1 MPFSLHGIGVSR
13 GYAIGRTYLLER
25 NQPEI
30 TEYTIPDAIV
40 EDEVQRFLNGLAVAR
55 RQLRDIRARIP
66 ATASGDTTAFIDAH
80 LLMLE
85 DTTFTEAPIRLIRA
99 HHCNAEWALKIQ
111 RDSLVRVFDEMDDPY
126 LRTRR
131 DDVDHVVRR
140 IQRILLAEDPA
151 YLNDPGYAELVA
163 TRLEGRIVV
172 ADDLTPAD
180 TILMQHQGVL
190 AFVTEYGG
198 PLSHTAILARSLGIP
213 AVVGARNARA
223 YLGNDEPVIVD
234 GRQGVILVGL
244 DERILRYYRHKQQ
257 EERREQRELHKLKSK
272 PAVTRDGVSIGLHA
286 NIELPED
293 AVAVREVAADGI
305 GLYRTEFLFMNRADF
320 PDEEEHLAS
329 YLHVIKTLEGKPI
342 TIRTSDLG
350 ADKQVDGGRGGPVCT
365 NPALGLRAIR
375 MCLKDLAMFRPQL
388 RAILRASAHGL
399 VRMMIPMLCSIH
411 EVCQVLRLV
420 EETKQELRDRG
431 LAFDERL
438 PVGGMIEI
446 PAAAVC
452 ADQFARYLDF
462 LSIGT
467 NDLIQYTLAIDR
479 VDDEINYLYDPLH
492 PAVLMLIRNTLR
504 AGRRAGIPVSLCG
517 EMAGDPRYTRLL
529 LGLGLTE
536 FSMHP
541 SNLLEVKRAIQDSD
555 VGALTGTIQ
564 RLLRTTDV
572 DKYAEILKGIA
583 QN

>member
-1 MPFSLHGIGVSR
+1 MPFSLHDIGVSK
-13 GYAIGRTYLLER
+13 GYAIGRSYLLQR

-30 TEYTIPDAIV
+30 TEYTIPDAIID
-40 EDEVQRFLNGLAVAR
+40 DEIARLLSSLALAR
-55 RQLRDIRARIP
+55 KQLQDIRARVP
-66 ATASGDTTAFIDAH
+66 ATASNDITAFIDTH

-85 DTTFTEAPIRLIRA
+85 DASLTEAPVGLIRSRK
-99 HHCNAEWALKIQ
+99 CNAEWALQIQ
-111 RDSLVRVFDEMDDPY
+111 RDLLVRVFDEMDDPY
-126 LRTRR
+126 LRTRK
-131 DDVDHVVRR
+131 DDVEHVVRR
-140 IQRILLAEDPA
+140 VQRILTADDPTF
-151 YLNDPGYAELVA
+151 LTESSSIELTVG
-163 TRLEGRIVV
+163 RLEGRIVV

-213 AVVGARNARA
+213 AVVGARNVRG
-223 YLGNDEPVIVD
+223 YLGNNEPIIVD

-257 EERREQRELHKLKSK
+257 EERRQQRELNKLKSK
-272 PAVTRDGVSIGLHA
+272 PAITRDHLTIRLQA

-293 AVAVREVAADGI
+293 AAAVREVAADGV
-305 GLYRTEFLFMNRADF
+305 GLYRTEFMFMNRSEP

-329 YLHVIKTLEGKPI
+329 YLHVIKVLEGSPV
-342 TIRTSDLG
+342 TIRTADLG
-350 ADKQVDGGRGGPVCT
+350 ADKQLDGGRGGPVGA

-388 RAILRASAHGL
+388 RAILRASAYGP
-399 VRMMIPMLCSIH
+399 VRMMIPMLSTIH
-411 EVCQVLRLV
+411 EVFQVLRLV
-420 EETKQELRDRG
+420 AETKRELQERG
-431 LAFDERL
+431 LAFDDHI
-438 PVGGMIEI
+438 PVGGMIEV

-452 ADQFARYLDF
+452 ASQFARYLSF

-492 PAVLMLIRNTLR
+492 PAVLTLIHQTIR
-504 AGRRAGIPVSLCG
+504 AGREAGISVSLCG

-541 SNLLEVKRAIQDSD
+541 AGLLEIKRAIQDSH
-555 VGALTGTIQ
+555 VGELTEIAQ
-564 RLLRTTDV
+564 QLLHTTDAEE
-572 DKYAEILKGIA
+572 YAELLKTIA
-583 QN
+583 QS

>member
-40 EDEVQRFLNGLAVAR
+40 EDEIQRFLSGLAMAR
-55 RQLRDIRARIP
+55 QQLRDIRTRIP
-66 ATASGDTTAFIDAH
+66 ATAPSDVTAFIDTH

-85 DTTFTEAPIRLIRA
+85 DATFTEAPIRLIRT
-99 HHCNAEWALKIQ
+99 HRCNAEWALKIQ
-111 RDSLVRVFDEMDDPY
+111 RDSLVQVFDDMDDPY
-126 LRTRR
+126 LRTRK

-163 TRLEGRIVV
+163 SRLEGRIVV

-223 YLGNDEPVIVD
+223 YLGIDEPVIVD

-257 EERREQRELHKLKSK
+257 QERREQRELNKLKGQ
-272 PAVTRDGVSIGLHA
+272 PAVTRDGISIHLHA

-293 AVAVREVAADGI
+293 ALAVREVAADGI
-305 GLYRTEFLFMNRADF
+305 GLYRTEFLFMNRTDV

-329 YLHVIKTLEGKPI
+329 YLHVIKTLEGKPV
-342 TIRTSDLG
+342 TIRTADTG
-350 ADKQVDGGRGGPVCT
+350 ADKQVDGVRSGPVCT

-388 RAILRASAHGL
+388 RAILRASAHGP
-399 VRMMIPMLCSIH
+399 VRMMIPMLCAIH
-411 EVCQVLRLV
+411 EVFQVLRLV
-420 EETKQELRDRG
+420 AETKQELRD
-431 LAFDERL
+431 
-438 PVGGMIEI
+438 
-446 PAAAVC
+446 AAW
-452 ADQFARYLDF
+452 R
-462 LSIGT
+462 S
-467 NDLIQYTLAIDR
+467 
-479 VDDEINYLYDPLH
+479 
-492 PAVLMLIRNTLR
+492 
-504 AGRRAGIPVSLCG
+504 
-517 EMAGDPRYTRLL
+517 
-529 LGLGLTE
+529 
-536 FSMHP
+536 
-541 SNLLEVKRAIQDSD
+541 
-555 VGALTGTIQ
+555 
-564 RLLRTTDV
+564 TTSCRS
-572 DKYAEILKGIA
+572 AE
-583 QN
+583 